1 MITIC
6 TNTPVPD
13 LEDLRE
19 QVNNSISYLVK
30 QFPNFK
36 DLLNQLKSL
45 ALEPVASLLPTIKN
59 IIYEGYSNI
68 TQEINEIIEGIKH
81 YQDII
86 TMGGIFEKL
95 VSVIGGV
102 LDELVPPIPI
112 LNIPF
117 TTVLRMDANALYEAV
132 RQAILNAINLPF
144 ITLPLFE
151 GFRSLAQEIVF
162 TVKTI
167 LIGYKNILI
176 STMKDMVGQVLD
188 ILEVVATIPSLL
200 VVPTAKEVMDAI
212 LNMFPEYKSIVEI
225 IKKTGHTVE
234 QLLNMTQP
242 NSPSFKEKFIDFY
255 SNTSTQIAERV
266 NQTVDYISSL
276 NFKMLVDFIKNT
288 LKQLGIEFP
297 VFCFTLGVSQ

>member
-1 MITIC
+1 MIEIC
-6 TNTPVPD
+6 TNTSVPD

-19 QVNNSISYLVK
+19 QVNNSLEDLVE
-30 QFPNFK
+30 QLPSFK
-36 DLLNQLKSL
+36 DVIDYLRKLY
-45 ALEPVASLLPTIKN
+45 LEPIAAILPTIRN
-59 IIYEGYSNI
+59 VICEGYSNI
-68 TQEINEIIEGIKH
+68 TQEINEIVEGIKH

-86 TMGGIFEKL
+86 TMGGIFEGL
-95 VSVIGGV
+95 VGVIGGA
-102 LDELVPPIPI
+102 LDELIPPIPV
-112 LNIPF
+112 LGIPF
-117 TTVLRMDANALYEAV
+117 TAVLKMDAEALYEAV
-132 RQAILNAINLPF
+132 KQAILNSVQLPF

-151 GFRSLAQEIVF
+151 GFRSLAQELVY

-167 LIGYKNILI
+167 LIGYKNILLE
-176 STMKDMVGQVLD
+176 TMNGMIKQVLD
-188 ILEVVATIPSLL
+188 ILEITATLPSLL
-200 VVPTAKEVMDAI
+200 VVPTGKEVIDTI
-212 LNMFPEYKSIVEI
+212 LALFPEYKSIVEI
-225 IKKTGHTVE
+225 IKKTGNTVE

-242 NSPSFKEKFIDFY
+242 NSPSFKEKFIAFY

>member
-1 MITIC
+1 VITIC
-6 TNTPVPD
+6 TNTPIPD

-19 QVNNSISYLVK
+19 QVNKSIEDLID
-30 QFPNFK
+30 QFPSFNDVLEYLRK
-36 DLLNQLKSL
+36 LY
-45 ALEPVASLLPTIKN
+45 LEPIASILPTIRN

-68 TQEINEIIEGIKH
+68 TQEINEIVEGIKH

-102 LDELVPPIPI
+102 LDDLIPPIPI

-117 TTVLRMDANALYEAV
+117 TTVLKMDAEALYDAV
-132 RQAILNAINLPF
+132 KQAIINAIDLPF

-151 GFRSLAQEIVF
+151 GFRSLAQEVVY

-176 STMKDMVGQVLD
+176 NTMKEMISQVLE
-188 ILEVVATIPSLL
+188 ILEIVATLPSLL

-212 LNMFPEYKSIVEI
+212 LDMFPEYKSIVEV

-242 NSPSFKEKFIDFY
+242 NSPSFKEKFIAFY